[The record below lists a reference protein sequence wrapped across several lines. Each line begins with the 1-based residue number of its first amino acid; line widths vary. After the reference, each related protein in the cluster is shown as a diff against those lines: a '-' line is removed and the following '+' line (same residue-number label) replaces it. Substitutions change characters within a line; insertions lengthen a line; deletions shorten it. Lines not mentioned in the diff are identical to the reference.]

1 MRKVLLIAAASC
13 ALAAPALA
21 DEVRV
26 VPPAADVT
34 VGETHRV
41 VPEESRKTVIK
52 KDEPGSQTT
61 VIKKEHGDG
70 SESKTVIH
78 RDND

>member
-21 DEVRV
+21 DEVV
-26 VPPAADVT
+26 VRPPAAGVT
-34 VGETHRV
+34 VGETPRV
-41 VPEESRKTVIK
+41 DTERKTVIK
-52 KDEPGSQTT
+52 KDEPGGQTT

-70 SESKTVIH
+70 SQSKTVIH
-78 RDND
+78 RDY

>member
-1 MRKVLLIAAASC
+1 MKKVLLIAAATC

-21 DEVRV
+21 DEVV
-26 VPPAADVT
+26 VRPPVAGVT
-34 VGETHRV
+34 VGETPRV
-41 VPEESRKTVIK
+41 ETERKTVIK
-52 KDEPGSQTT
+52 KDEPGGQTT

-78 RDND
+78 RDY